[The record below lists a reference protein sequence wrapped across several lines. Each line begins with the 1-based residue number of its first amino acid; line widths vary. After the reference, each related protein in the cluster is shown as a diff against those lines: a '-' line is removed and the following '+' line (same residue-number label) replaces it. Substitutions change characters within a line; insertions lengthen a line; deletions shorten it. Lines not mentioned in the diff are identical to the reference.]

1 MMKVY
6 KDLLIYKVDLYES
19 DYLYEMTIIV
29 LELQSMQWCKQYRQL
44 RHHEISH

>member
-29 LELQSMQWCKQYRQL
+29 LELQSMQWCKQYHQL
-44 RHHEISH
+44 KRHGINR